1 MHVFGNFVL
10 KRSHHMLSLASIMKT
25 FICALLIRSGHHL
38 TVLLSVNVQ
47 LLVPPF

>member
-38 TVLLSVNVQ
+38 TVLQLTSSYWVLLSK
-47 LLVPPF
+47 